1 MKRPN
6 PMSGRSAKG
15 LVPGRM
21 MAPSA
26 SAPRKKVL
34 LVDEQPMMRRA
45 LTELLNAEKDL
56 RVCGGVGDAQEAMKE
71 IKARMPDLVLTDLAL
86 TGKHGLELIKEVRAQ
101 FPQVFILVI
110 SAHDETLYASRS
122 LRAGANGYVMKSES
136 GETILQAVRR
146 VLAGAG
152 YVSDD
157 MSAKILD
164 IYSGRT
170 FSHSPIDPLTD
181 REFEVFELIGQGK
194 GSLQIARQLCLS
206 PKTVDAHRG
215 NIKKKLKLAKGAE
228 LVRTAVRWVESEH
241 LELHGS

>member
-1 MKRPN
+1 M
-6 PMSGRSAKG
+6 GGTSARG
-15 LVPGRM
+15 PEPGRIRN
-21 MAPSA
+21 PSA
-26 SAPRKKVL
+26 SGPRKKVL

-45 LTELLNAEKDL
+45 LTELLNEEKDL
-56 RVCGGVGDAQEAMKE
+56 RVCGGVGNALDAMKE
-71 IKARMPDLVLTDLAL
+71 IKARKPDLVLADLAL
-86 TGKHGLELIKEVRAQ
+86 PGKHGLELIKEVRAQ
-101 FPQVFILVI
+101 FPQVFILII

-136 GETILQAVRR
+136 GETILKAVRR

-152 YVSDD
+152 YVSDN

-164 IYSGRT
+164 IFSGRT

-215 NIKKKLKLAKGAE
+215 NIKKKLKLAGGSE

-241 LELHGS
+241 LDPHDSPR